1 MNVFNFKG
9 GQLQLLALFILYH
22 NNADRD
28 TKTSVKSTIIHKKNI
43 EINGRYESD
52 RTDKKRQTLS
62 ENVGLC
68 PTYET
73 TNMVLFT

>member
-1 MNVFNFKG
+1 MCLIAWG

-28 TKTSVKSTIIHKKNI
+28 AKMSVKFIIIHKKNI
-43 EINGRYESD
+43 KINSLYESD
-52 RTDKKRQTLS
+52 RIDIKRQIMS